1 MSIALERHPLRLK
14 SHRHMSDQCG
24 VVRIDIQRSES
35 SSSFSSSTPAAH
47 RPVPAVGLRSRP
59 RAGIGRPHCR
69 CPATAYPYLDPKSP
83 AVQAMS
89 AVRSWVGS
97 LVITVNSRPWCT
109 TGSPPANSMIA
120 DLASVPVT
128 PAGKATM
135 VGSVDSGQSIVRA
148 GHRVLTWRAG
158 NPVLRGP
165 NSALSAIAPL
175 RPGQDY
181 ECRPFE
187 QPTRLQELSCLR
199 QPRFDP
205 PSPRENSAAEPWRS
219 AGKAAAEH
227 HHRP

>member
-1 MSIALERHPLRLK
+1 
-14 SHRHMSDQCG
+14 
-24 VVRIDIQRSES
+24 
-35 SSSFSSSTPAAH
+35 
-47 RPVPAVGLRSRP
+47 
-59 RAGIGRPHCR
+59 
-69 CPATAYPYLDPKSP
+69 
-83 AVQAMS
+83 MS

-181 ECRPFE
+181 ECRHFE

-227 HHRP
+227 HHRPRRPDSARARCLGADETAAEGHQRFRRQDRAAASSRPACRGRRWNRRRSDRPSPLSGKLRTAHRPRLSEPRVVDELFDDPRRPRLPS